1 MYCIVRLWPAI
12 LMLFEVHSKNVSD
25 ISEDQS
31 SSGQDVSYQGR
42 ILGQKLPSWAKVAKL
57 GKSCKVGQKL
67 QSWGKIAK
75 LSVLLQ

>member
-1 MYCIVRLWPAI
+1 MIYCIVRLWPAI
-12 LMLFEVHSKNVSD
+12 ENNVLMLFEVHFKNVSD

-57 GKSCKVGQKL
+57 GKSCKVGEKL
-67 QSWGKIAK
+67 PS
-75 LSVLLQ
+75 